1 MNKQTSASVDWSRVL
16 IMAGAMIATIIG
28 SGFATG
34 QKIVQYFVSWG
45 WWGVLGVIA
54 AFIGFAFIGHTF
66 LTVGYDR
73 ADDLKKPND
82 IYKVF
87 CGKYLGTFYNYF
99 SVFFLFL
106 SYSIMISGAGTTIQQ
121 QFGLSYY
128 VGAVI
133 MLVVVVTTVAL
144 GLNKLTN
151 VLGSLGPFITIA
163 TILLG
168 IYSLVTNWS
177 SLSEAPALIQSA
189 VSQGSIKVASETWWL
204 AALNYVGFNMIW
216 VAAFLSQNGRL
227 EPNRKQAGFGGMF
240 GALGLCSAVLV
251 MMFAFTAAF
260 AKIQGSQVPTLIL
273 ANNVHPFIGNF
284 FSLIICLGI
293 FTSAVPLLWSSV
305 APFAQ
310 DGTTRHK
317 IFAVVLG
324 IIGFIIGSSL
334 KFDELVNKVYVLNGY
349 VGILLI
355 VIMIVYVIRHRHD
368 HHA

>member
-1 MNKQTSASVDWSRVL
+1 MNEQTPSSVNWSRVV

-34 QKIVQYFVSWG
+34 QEIVQYYVSWG
-45 WWGVLGVIA
+45 WWGALGVIA

-73 ADDLKKPND
+73 AADLKKPND
-82 IYKVF
+82 IYRVF

-128 VGAVI
+128 VGAIV
-133 MLVVVVTTVAL
+133 MLIVVVVTVAL
-144 GLNKLTN
+144 GLSKLTN
-151 VLGSLGPFITIA
+151 VLGRLGPFITVA

-168 IYSLVTNWS
+168 LYSLATNWDT
-177 SLSEAPALIQSA
+177 LSEAPALIQASVA
-189 VSQGSIKVASETWWL
+189 SGATKVASETWWL

-216 VAAFLSQNGRL
+216 VAAFLSQNGKT
-227 EPNRKQAGFGGMF
+227 EPNRKQAGLGGIF

-251 MMFAFTAAF
+251 MMFAFIATF
-260 AKIQGSQVPTLIL
+260 AKVQGSQVPTLIL
-273 ANNVHPFIGNF
+273 ANNVHPFIGNL

-305 APFAQ
+305 APFAD
-310 DGTTRHK
+310 DGTKRHK
-317 IFAVVLG
+317 LLTVILG

-355 VIMIVYVIRHRHD
+355 IIMIVYVIRHRHD
-368 HHA
+368 HRA

>member
-1 MNKQTSASVDWSRVL
+1 MSEQTPSKVNVSRVI

-34 QKIVQYFVSWG
+34 QEIVQYFVAWG
-45 WWGVLGVIA
+45 WWGLIGVIA

-82 IYKVF
+82 IYRVF
-87 CGKYLGTFYNYF
+87 CGKYLGTFYDYF

-128 VGAVI
+128 VGAVL
-133 MLVVVVTTVAL
+133 MLLVVVVTVAL
-144 GLNKLTN
+144 GLNKLTS
-151 VLGSLGPFITIA
+151 VLGRLGPFITVA

-168 IYSLVTNWS
+168 IYSLIVNWGTI
-177 SLSEAPALIQSA
+177 SEAPALIQA
-189 VSQGSIKVASETWWL
+189 SIASGATKVASETWWL

-216 VAAFLSQNGRL
+216 VAAFLSQNGKT
-227 EPNRKQAGFGGMF
+227 EPNRKQAGLGGIF
-240 GALGLCSAVLV
+240 GALGLCSAVFV
-251 MMFAFTAAF
+251 MMLAFTAAF
-260 AKIQGSQVPTLIL
+260 GLVQGSQVPTLVL
-273 ANNVHPFIGNF
+273 ANHVHPFIGNF
-284 FSLIICLGI
+284 FSVIICLGI

-305 APFAQ
+305 APFAE
-310 DGTTRHK
+310 DGTNRHK
-317 IFAVVLG
+317 ILTFVLG
-324 IIGFIIGSSL
+324 IAGFIIGSSL

-355 VIMIVYVIRHRHD
+355 AIMIVYVIRHRND
-368 HHA
+368 HRQ